1 MENDLMT
8 KSKASSKNAKTSIGD
23 LDETDRKI
31 MSMLIENPKM
41 SQAEI
46 SECLKISQP
55 AVSLRMRKLEDK
67 GVLAHLIGTDIKKAE
82 LFLAKVDITTNR
94 VEQLLETLNKC
105 PLYLNCFLTSGKHNM
120 TCLMLGENIKSI
132 MSVVDSR
139 LRQNLPAENI
149 EFDLIVTPTR
159 PMIVPI
165 KPQQERKKISPC
177 GADCSTCNFYTS
189 DKCLG
194 CPGSIQYKGNL
205 L

>member
-1 MENDLMT
+1 MT
-8 KSKASSKNAKTSIGD
+8 KNKNTSKSARTLVGG

-31 MSMLIENPKM
+31 LSMLSENPKT
-41 SQAEI
+41 SQADL
-46 SECLKISQP
+46 STALKISQP
-55 AVSLRMRKLEDK
+55 AVSLRMRKLEEK
-67 GVLAHLIGTDIKKAE
+67 GLLAYLVGTDIKKAE

-132 MSVVDSR
+132 MSCVDSR

-159 PMIVPI
+159 PMVVPI
-165 KPQQERKKISPC
+165 KPQAERKKITPC
-177 GADCSTCNFYTS
+177 GADCSACNFYTS

-194 CPGSIQYKGNL
+194 CPTSIHYKGKL